1 MAVTIKDVAKRANV
15 APSTVSRVISDN
27 PAISDATKEK
37 VRQVMDEMNYRP
49 NVNARNLVSQK
60 ANAIGIVI
68 PSENEDFYENPF
80 FLTALRGINDVAV
93 EGGYSIL
100 LSIGDGIEE
109 RFKHVQQ
116 LVFEK
121 RVDGLIF
128 LYANEEDPIMK
139 FARKE
144 KVPFTVIGSIDHPDI
159 NYVDNNNYQAGKI
172 VANQLTEMGY
182 KKFHILGGNTEF
194 RHITDRERGIRDHIA
209 SDIVLTVDND
219 IGFTMEDGY
228 NTYEKIADLD
238 KDTALIVTDETIAD
252 GLILASCRI
261 SNTFPIITY
270 RTTGQHAFSFIDDN
284 SYVDLNTVELG
295 VQAMQNLE
303 KQLLNN
309 EIVPEQ
315 KFVDVSWVEVSS

>member
-128 LYANEEDPIMK
+128 LYADEEDPIMK

-159 NYVDNNNYQAGKI
+159 NYVDNNNFQAGQI
-172 VANQLTEMGY
+172 VADQLIEMGY

-194 RHITDRERGIRDHIA
+194 RHITDRELGIRDRLVN
-209 SDIVLTVDND
+209 DIELTVDND

-228 NTYEKIADLD
+228 RTYDKIAQLD
-238 KDTALIVTDETIAD
+238 KETALIVTDETIAD
-252 GLILASCRI
+252 GLILASCQKI
-261 SNTFPIITY
+261 NTFPIITY
-270 RTTGQHAFSFIDDN
+270 RTTGQHAFSFIDN
-284 SYVDLNTVELG
+284 NCYIDLNTVELG
-295 VQAMQNLE
+295 VQAMENLE
-303 KQLLNN
+303 KQLLNQKMA
-309 EIVPEQ
+309 PEQ
-315 KFVDVSWVEVSS
+315 KFVDVSWVEV